1 MARFYLLLLNQW
13 NNLKMAIRRGNT
25 PRLTPPWLAYTDLL
39 SSTLMILTVAI
50 AISTL
55 SKAVNQTPPIVRLED
70 SQDFRFNTGSYQIS
84 SQFRKKLINQ
94 EIPKIREILRCYGID
109 TVEIIG
115 HTDSRPNTKTSNLDS
130 YPNIKTVETGS
141 KNQRLIAG
149 SNADLGL
156 LRALS
161 VQRLLRESIGKE
173 FDGLAFRSYSA
184 SSLVEPVIKDKGMS
198 IDALQKTK
206 RRIELRFTRT
216 KAIQRIPRCT

>member
-1 MARFYLLLLNQW
+1 MPNRRAR
-13 NNLKMAIRRGNT
+13 T

-55 SKAVNQTPPIVRLED
+55 SKAVNQTPPIIRLED
-70 SQDFRFNTGSYQIS
+70 SKDFRFTTGSYQIS
-84 SQFRKKLINQ
+84 GNFRRKLVEQ
-94 EIPKIREILRCYGID
+94 EIPRIREILSCYAID

-115 HTDSRPNTKTSNLDS
+115 HTDTRPNTKSSNLDS
-130 YPNIKTVETGS
+130 FPSVNAVETGS
-141 KNQRLIAG
+141 KNRRLIAG

-173 FDGLAFRSYSA
+173 FEGLAFRSYSA
-184 SSLVEPVIKDKGMS
+184 SSLVDPVLRKGS
-198 IDALQKTK
+198 VSLDDLQKTK

-216 KAIQRIPRCT
+216 KEVQKIPRCS